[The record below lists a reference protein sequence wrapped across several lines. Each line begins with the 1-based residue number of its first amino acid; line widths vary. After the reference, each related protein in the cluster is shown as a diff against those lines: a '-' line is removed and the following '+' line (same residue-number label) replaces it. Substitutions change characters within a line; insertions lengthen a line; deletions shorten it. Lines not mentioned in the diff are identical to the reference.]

1 MRSRVVALVDM
12 DCFYV
17 QVEERINPEFKGK
30 PAAVVQYNTWKG
42 GGIIAVNYEARDR
55 GVTRFMRGDEAK
67 EKCPD
72 IILIRVNEV
81 RGKADLTKYRDAGNE
96 VLEVMCKFSNCVQRA
111 SVDEAYLD
119 LSEEVDKRLASE
131 KYPGDLL
138 TSLSLPNTF
147 VVGYAKDGCNDEES
161 RSKGTA
167 AWMKSLWDLDV
178 DPLSVRLA
186 VGAKIVEEMRAAIFE
201 TTGFKC
207 SAGISGNKVLSK
219 LACGLHKPNRQTVL
233 PHSSVS
239 ELFSRLP
246 VHKVRSLGGKFGTS
260 LVEELGCK
268 VMGDLTRFTE
278 NELQHRF
285 DEKTGSWLYNLA
297 RGIDNDPVVPRL
309 ISKSIGCCKKFPG
322 PKALSKKQDVERWM
336 LELAS
341 EVGERLNK
349 DMAENKR
356 RARLLT
362 VHVQLDT
369 PCDNSSV
376 ASSLSRSGPLTSY
389 EPAKISAD
397 ALRLISK
404 TNTAPPNSVLWS
416 PPLKFLGLSA
426 GKFVDEDLGQTSSI
440 QKFFSDPK
448 SSGEGNSKSNQNSK
462 ETGRKVVEDSTVE
475 AVPSTSS
482 NLNEGNAN
490 RGDEIADSGQ
500 INGNVNSTVNS
511 EGKDNDD
518 DSLLLGSPQE
528 CPRCSSHV
536 PVALLP
542 EHLDHH
548 LAMDLHAELNSNHN
562 EPVVHV
568 ESGAQTAK
576 ENSTKDQTKSL
587 GKNKRG
593 RGKGAIAK
601 VDKAAKVRKIVD
613 FFAPK

>member
-17 QVEERINPEFKGK
+17 QVEERLNPEYKGK

-72 IILIRVNEV
+72 IILVRVNEV
-81 RGKADLTKYRDAGNE
+81 RGKAELTKYRDAGNE

-119 LSEEVDKRLASE
+119 LSEEVDKRLAEE
-131 KYPGDLL
+131 KYPGELL
-138 TSLSLPNTF
+138 TSISLPNTY
-147 VVGYAKDGCNDEES
+147 VVGYSVDGRNDEEA
-161 RSKGTA
+161 RAEGTKK
-167 AWMKSLWDLDV
+167 WLKSLWDPESDS
-178 DPLSVRLA
+178 LSVRLA

-207 SAGISGNKVLSK
+207 SAGISANKVLSK
-219 LACGLHKPNRQTVL
+219 LSCGLHKPNRQTVL
-233 PHSSVS
+233 PHSSVP

-268 VMGDLTRFTE
+268 FMGDLTRFTE
-278 NELQHRF
+278 SELKLRF

-322 PKALSKKQDVERWM
+322 PKALAKKEDVERWM

-341 EVGERLNK
+341 EMGERLSR

-369 PCDNSSV
+369 PSDSSSV
-376 ASSLSRSGPLTSY
+376 SSSLSRSGPLSSY

-397 ALRLISK
+397 AIRLIIK
-404 TNTAPPNSVLWS
+404 TNTSSPSSDLWT

-440 QKFFSDPK
+440 QKFFSDAK
-448 SSGEGNSKSNQNSK
+448 ANGEGTSKFNSVSRQTEKN
-462 ETGRKVVEDSTVE
+462 GTVDE
-475 AVPSTSS
+475 NVSVAPSTSS
-482 NLNEGNAN
+482 KAIEGTSKGSGINT
-490 RGDEIADSGQ
+490 IDSY
-500 INGNVNSTVNS
+500 INGKLNSSKNS
-511 EGKDNDD
+511 ESNDDD

-528 CPRCSSHV
+528 CPRCSSFV

-548 LAMDLHAELNSNHN
+548 LAMDLHAELNSNRS
-562 EPVVHV
+562 EPGPPR
-568 ESGAQTAK
+568 ESAPPAEESRSTEVQAQVK
-576 ENSTKDQTKSL
+576 IR
-587 GKNKRG
+587 NKRG
-593 RGKGAIAK
+593 RGRGASNK
-601 VDKAAKVRKIVD
+601 VERTAKVRKIVD